1 MKKSFKKFLTILA
14 INIAISLILIYLLRN
29 YDTSMLTITFLTVM
43 IDIFIY
49 FIKYSFDMALYL
61 LAKKNVN
68 LMYKMNV
75 ELYEEIIEYRR
86 LRYESYFLEDE
97 KTRDKNVNIFT
108 LAIKLKG
115 EIFLK
120 RTEDFLE
127 NEGCR
132 MFTSEEKVEKL
143 KEMIVM
149 TKKFLEA
156 ENSN

>member
-1 MKKSFKKFLTILA
+1 MKKTIKKVVIILA
-14 INIAISLILIYLLRN
+14 INIVVSSSLIYLLRN
-29 YDTSMLTITFLTVM
+29 YDTSILTITFLTVM
-43 IDIFIY
+43 IDFFIY
-49 FIKYSFDMALYL
+49 CIKYSFDMTLYL

-115 EIFLK
+115 EMFLE
-120 RTEDFLE
+120 RTENFLE
-127 NEGCR
+127 SEACR
-132 MFTSEEKVEKL
+132 MFTSEEKVKKL
-143 KEMIVM
+143 NDMIVM

>member
-14 INIAISLILIYLLRN
+14 INIAISFTLMYLLRN
-29 YDTSMLTITFLTVM
+29 YDTNVLTITFLTVM

-49 FIKYSFDMALYL
+49 FIKYSFNMILYL
-61 LAKKNVN
+61 LVKRYVS

-86 LRYESYFLEDE
+86 LRYESY
-97 KTRDKNVNIFT
+97 
-108 LAIKLKG
+108 
-115 EIFLK
+115 
-120 RTEDFLE
+120 FLE